1 MSIKLTNDNIAS
13 CVRAADEFCN
23 KYKIDSKNA
32 ISTRLALEETLLAF
46 QKQFG
51 MEYEFTY
58 RCVKILGSCRIVIS
72 VAGPRF
78 NPLNYQEDS
87 IMQSNLLSS
96 MLRKLIFE
104 PSYTYQVGTNQVV
117 FSLKKRDL
125 SSIPGGSNMIALI
138 IGLVIGLIYM
148 QCPIAF
154 RDYVS
159 QTIFDPIY
167 STIIEMLIAITG
179 PFIFVS
185 LMTCIASLGDVNTF
199 KNLGLNIVRRIS
211 RMAILT
217 TIIAI
222 FVSLSFFPLKHAEYV
237 GTMTNGNFLKR
248 LLAIVP
254 TNMFLPF
261 LRNNSIHIVFIAVFM
276 GICALIIGDKI
287 SNFKIILS
295 ELNTLMSQA
304 MDIIAK
310 LNFPLIVL
318 SIISLMNNINTELVL
333 KLIKVVAACAIT
345 NIIIIAMYFG
355 YILIRH
361 NKSPM
366 NFLKLMMPA
375 ISIGFFTASSTSA
388 MFKNY
393 ELIDSKSEVNE
404 DLHDLWNPLTFA
416 LASSTVVFL
425 TVGTIFIA
433 NYTHTYVN
441 MVWFIVAFLMIFQLN
456 FAAPKVQGGIIATFT
471 LLFSQLSINA
481 DYLGLLSAANVLV
494 MNMNVGCNMIVRELD
509 LYDLVL
515 SQKEKTK

>member
-199 KNLGLNIVRRIS
+199 KN
-211 RMAILT
+211 
-217 TIIAI
+217 
-222 FVSLSFFPLKHAEYV
+222 
-237 GTMTNGNFLKR
+237 
-248 LLAIVP
+248 
-254 TNMFLPF
+254 
-261 LRNNSIHIVFIAVFM
+261 
-276 GICALIIGDKI
+276 
-287 SNFKIILS
+287 
-295 ELNTLMSQA
+295 
-304 MDIIAK
+304 
-310 LNFPLIVL
+310 
-318 SIISLMNNINTELVL
+318 
-333 KLIKVVAACAIT
+333 
-345 NIIIIAMYFG
+345 
-355 YILIRH
+355 
-361 NKSPM
+361 
-366 NFLKLMMPA
+366 
-375 ISIGFFTASSTSA
+375 
-388 MFKNY
+388 
-393 ELIDSKSEVNE
+393 
-404 DLHDLWNPLTFA
+404 
-416 LASSTVVFL
+416 
-425 TVGTIFIA
+425 
-433 NYTHTYVN
+433 
-441 MVWFIVAFLMIFQLN
+441 
-456 FAAPKVQGGIIATFT
+456 
-471 LLFSQLSINA
+471 
-481 DYLGLLSAANVLV
+481 
-494 MNMNVGCNMIVRELD
+494 
-509 LYDLVL
+509 
-515 SQKEKTK
+515 